1 MKTECPIPIL
11 LVDYKQPAFLIDDV
25 FLDIKL
31 GETSTEVVAELQVH
45 RNPTAGHPHVALVL
59 NGEQLKTQWVAID
72 GHKLESEKYTV
83 TKNELVISDPPE
95 KFILKTSV
103 IIKPQKNTQLEG
115 IYKSNGIFC
124 SQCEAEGFRRITWY
138 LDRPDILARFRTQI
152 TGNKKKYPI
161 LLSNGNC
168 TNTKTFRDGTHL
180 ALWEDPY
187 PKPSYLFALVAGNLG
202 CLQDEFITASG
213 RNVALKIFVDLG
225 KEVQA
230 RHAMKCLIK
239 AMRWDEEVF
248 GLEYDLDVYMIV
260 AVSAFNMGAMENK
273 GLNLFNDKYVL
284 ADPETATDMDYALI
298 ESIIAHEY
306 FHNWTG
312 NRVTCRDW
320 FQLSLKEG
328 LTVFRDQAFSADMSS
343 AAVERIKA
351 VKTLRARQFPEDASP
366 LAHPIR
372 PESYIEINNFYTATV
387 YEKGAEVIRMM
398 HTLLGANGFR
408 KGMDLYFER
417 HDGHAVTCNDF
428 VSAMEDANNFDLSQF
443 RIWYSQSG
451 TPTLFVGDTFNED
464 KQSYTLTIHQ
474 LTEPTQ
480 GQTEKKPL
488 HIPIRVALL
497 NANGDRTPLS
507 ADGATEKILELKRR
521 KQSFTFENIG
531 SPPKLSLLRNF
542 SAPVKIEW
550 LSKENP
556 SSEKL
561 AFLMRN
567 DDDPFNRWEASQIL
581 AKRLIFTTIDD
592 GPPKEKNIK
601 VYTDSLRELLEDE
614 KTDPAL
620 VAEILGLPLETELAD
635 IQKPINID
643 GIHIARETIRE
654 QIAKRLEKQLFRV
667 YQRHTTRETYRYTAI
682 QVAQRRLRNVALY
695 YIAALNRHDTVK
707 IAKAQFDNSSN
718 MTDCMGSLIALN
730 NCCAPERDEALKIFH
745 RKWRG
750 NSLVIDKWF
759 TLQATSFK
767 HGTLTRIKE
776 LMQNDSYSIKSPNRV
791 RALIGAFSN
800 SNQVQFHAKN
810 GAGYAFLTEQIIE
823 LNTINPQIA
832 ARLLMPLS
840 RWRCLDKQRQLL
852 VKKCL
857 ENILNTKEISRNVF
871 EITSKMLGD
880 DSTRL

>member
-1 MKTECPIPIL
+1 MKTELPIPIL
-11 LVDYKQPAFLIDDV
+11 LADYQQPNFLIDDV

-31 GETSTEVVAELQVH
+31 GETSTEVIAKLQIR
-45 RNPTAGHPHVALVL
+45 RNPNAAHPNAALVL
-59 NGEQLKTQWVAID
+59 NGEQLKTQWVALD
-72 GHKLESEKYTV
+72 GHKLSRGKYTV
-83 TKNELVISDPPE
+83 TKNELTISQPPE
-95 KFILKTSV
+95 NFVLETSV

-138 LDRPDILARFRTQI
+138 MDRPDILARYRTQI
-152 TGNKKKYPI
+152 SGNKKKYPV

-168 TNTKTFRDGTHL
+168 TNTETFKDGTHS

-187 PKPSYLFALVAGNLG
+187 PKPSYLFALVAGDLG
-202 CLQDEFITASG
+202 CLQDEFTTASG

-284 ADPETATDMDYALI
+284 ADPKTATDVDYALI

-328 LTVFRDQAFSADMSS
+328 LTVFRDQAFSADISS
-343 AAVERIKA
+343 AAVERIKT
-351 VKTLRARQFPEDASP
+351 VQTLRARQFPEDAGP

-372 PESYIEINNFYTATV
+372 PDSYIEINNFYTATV

-408 KGMDLYFER
+408 KGMDLYFQR
-417 HDGHAVTCNDF
+417 HDGHAVTCDDF
-428 VSAMEDANNFDLSQF
+428 ISAMEDANNFDLGQF
-443 RIWYSQSG
+443 RIWYSQAG
-451 TPTLFVGDTFNED
+451 TPTLLVDDTFNED
-464 KQSYTLTIHQ
+464 KQSYVLTIHQ
-474 LTEPTQ
+474 HTEPTQ

-497 NANGDRTPLS
+497 NADGDRIQLS
-507 ADGATEKILELKRR
+507 EDGTTEKILELKKR
-521 KQSFTFENIG
+521 KQAFIFKNINK
-531 SPPKLSLLRNF
+531 PPELSLLRDF
-542 SAPVKIEW
+542 SAPVNIEW
-550 LSKENP
+550 ISKEDP

-561 AFLMRN
+561 AFLMRH
-567 DDDPFNRWEASQIL
+567 DDDPFNRWEASQML
-581 AKRLIFTTIDD
+581 AKRLIFRTIDD
-592 GPPKEKNIK
+592 GAPKNRNIK
-601 VYTDSLRELLEDE
+601 IYTESLRELLEDE

-620 VAEILGLPLETELAD
+620 LAEILGLPLETELAD
-635 IQKPINID
+635 MRKPVNID
-643 GIHIARETIRE
+643 GIHIARETIRK
-654 QIAKRLEKQLFRV
+654 QIANKLEKQLFSL
-667 YQRHTTRETYRYTAI
+667 YERHTTQKTYRYTAI

-695 YIAALNRHDTVK
+695 YLTALNRHDTVK
-707 IAKAQFDNSSN
+707 IAKTQFDKSSN

-730 NCCAPERDEALKIFH
+730 NCCAIERDEALEIFH
-745 RKWRG
+745 RKWQG

-776 LMQNDSYSIKSPNRV
+776 LMQNDEFSIESPNRV

-800 SNQVQFHAKN
+800 SNQIQFHAKS

-823 LNTINPQIA
+823 LNSINPQIA
-832 ARLLMPLS
+832 ARLLVPLS
-840 RWRCLDKQRQLL
+840 HWRHLDEGRQML
-852 VKKCL
+852 VKNCL
-857 ENILNTKEISRNVF
+857 EKILSTKEISRNVF
-871 EITSKMLGD
+871 EITTKMLGD
-880 DSTRL
+880 D

>member
-1 MKTECPIPIL
+1 MKTELPIPIL
-11 LVDYKQPAFLIDDV
+11 LADYQQPNFLIDDV

-31 GETSTEVVAELQVH
+31 GETSAEVVAKLQIY
-45 RNPTAGHPHVALVL
+45 RNPNAAHPHAALVL
-59 NGEQLKTQWVAID
+59 NGEQLKTQWVALD
-72 GHKLESEKYTV
+72 GHKLDRKKYTV
-83 TKNELVISDPPE
+83 TKNELVVSEPPE
-95 KFILKTSV
+95 NFVLETSV

-115 IYKSNGIFC
+115 IYESNGIFC

-138 LDRPDILARFRTQI
+138 LDRPDILARYRTQI
-152 TGNKKKYPI
+152 TGSKKKYPI

-168 TNTKTFRDGTHL
+168 TNTKTFRDGTHS

-213 RNVALKIFVDLG
+213 RKVTLKIFVDLG
-225 KEVQA
+225 KEAQA
-230 RHAMKCLIK
+230 CHAMKCLIK

-343 AAVERIKA
+343 IAAERIKA

-372 PESYIEINNFYTATV
+372 PDSYIEINNFYTATV

-408 KGMDLYFER
+408 SGMDLYFER
-417 HDGHAVTCNDF
+417 HDGHAVTCDDF
-428 VSAMEDANNFDLSQF
+428 ISAMEDANNFELSQF

-451 TPTLFVGDTFNED
+451 TPTLFVGENFNED

-474 LTEPTQ
+474 HTEPTQ
-480 GQTEKKPL
+480 GQTKKKPL

-497 NANGDRTPLS
+497 DADGDRMRLT
-507 ADGATEKILELKRR
+507 ADGTTEKILELKKS
-521 KQSFTFENIG
+521 KQSFTFKNINN
-531 SPPKLSLLRNF
+531 PPKLSLLRNF

-550 LSKENP
+550 ISKEDP

-567 DDDPFNRWEASQIL
+567 DDDPFNRWEASQML
-581 AKRLIFTTIDD
+581 AKRLIFRTIDD
-592 GPPKEKNIK
+592 GAPKEKTIRI
-601 VYTDSLRELLEDE
+601 YTDTLRELLEDE
-614 KTDPAL
+614 ETDPAL
-620 VAEILGLPLETELAD
+620 LAEILGLPLETELAD
-635 IQKPINID
+635 MQKLVNID
-643 GIHIARETIRE
+643 GIHMARETILK
-654 QIAKRLEKQLFRV
+654 QVANRLEKQLFSL
-667 YQRHTTRETYRYTAI
+667 YQRHATQETYRYTAI
-682 QVAQRRLRNVALY
+682 QVAHRRLRNVALY
-695 YIAALNRHDTVK
+695 YLTALNRHDTVK
-707 IAKAQFDNSSN
+707 IAKTQFDNSSN

-730 NCCAPERDEALKIFH
+730 NCGATERDEALEIFH
-745 RKWRG
+745 REWQG

-759 TLQATSFK
+759 TLHATSFK

-776 LMQNDSYSIKSPNRV
+776 LMQNDSFSIESPNRV
-791 RALIGAFSN
+791 RALVGAFSN
-800 SNQVQFHAKN
+800 SNQIQFHAKS
-810 GAGYAFLTEQIIE
+810 GAGYEFLAEQIIE

-832 ARLLMPLS
+832 ARLLVPLS
-840 RWRCLDKQRQLL
+840 RWRHLDKERQLL
-852 VKKCL
+852 VKTCL
-857 ENILNTKEISRNVF
+857 KNILNTKEISRNVF
-871 EITSKMLGD
+871 EITSTMLGED
-880 DSTRL
+880 

>member
-1 MKTECPIPIL
+1 MKTELPIPVL
-11 LVDYKQPAFLIDDV
+11 LADYNQSDFLIDDV

-31 GETSTEVVAELQVH
+31 GETSTEVVAKLQIR
-45 RNPTAGHPHVALVL
+45 RNPTAAHPHAALVL
-59 NGEQLKTQWVAID
+59 NGEQLKTQWVALD
-72 GHKLESEKYTV
+72 GNKLDSEKYTV
-83 TKNELVISDPPE
+83 TKNELVISEPPE
-95 KFILKTSV
+95 NFILETSV

-138 LDRPDILARFRTQI
+138 LDRPDILARYRTKI
-152 TGNKKKYPI
+152 TGNKKKYPV

-168 TNTKTFRDGTHL
+168 TDTKTFKNGTHS

-187 PKPSYLFALVAGNLG
+187 PKPSYLFALVAGDLG
-202 CLQDEFITASG
+202 CLKDEFITASG
-213 RNVALKIFVDLG
+213 RNVALEIFVDLG
-225 KEVQA
+225 KEAQA

-239 AMRWDEEVF
+239 AMRWDEKVY

-351 VKTLRARQFPEDASP
+351 VKALRARQFPEDASP

-398 HTLLGANGFR
+398 HTLLGADGFR
-408 KGMDLYFER
+408 EGMDLYFER
-417 HDGHAVTCNDF
+417 HDGHAVTCDDF

-451 TPTLFVGDTFNED
+451 TPTLFVGDTFEKD

-474 LTEPTQ
+474 HTEPTQ

-497 NANGDRTPLS
+497 NSDGDRTQLS
-507 ADGATEKILELKRR
+507 TDGATEKILELKKS
-521 KQSFTFENIG
+521 KQTFTFKNIAN
-531 SPPKLSLLRNF
+531 PPKLSFLRNF

-550 LSKENP
+550 IPKEDP
-556 SSEKL
+556 SLEKL
-561 AFLMRN
+561 AFLMGN
-567 DDDPFNRWEASQIL
+567 DDDSYNRWEASQIL
-581 AKRLIFTTIDD
+581 AKRLIFRTIEI
-592 GPPKEKNIK
+592 GKPKEENIRI
-601 VYTDSLRELLEDE
+601 YTDSLGEMLEDE
-614 KTDPAL
+614 TTDPAL
-620 VAEILGLPLETELAD
+620 LGEILCLPLETELAD
-635 IQKPINID
+635 VQEPVNID
-643 GIHIARETIRE
+643 GIHVARETIRK
-654 QIAKRLEKQLFRV
+654 QIATRLEKQLFSL
-667 YQRHTTRETYRYTAI
+667 YQRHTTREIYRYTAI
-682 QVAQRRLRNVALY
+682 QVAQRRLRNMALY
-695 YIAALNRHDTVK
+695 YLTALNRHDTVK

-730 NCCAPERDEALKIFH
+730 DCCATERDEALKMFH
-745 RKWRG
+745 TRWQG

-776 LMQNDSYSIKSPNRV
+776 LMQNDGFSIESPNRV

-800 SNQVQFHAKN
+800 SNQVQFHAKT
-810 GAGYAFLTEQIIE
+810 GAGYAFLTEQIIG

-832 ARLLMPLS
+832 ARLLTPLS
-840 RWRCLDKQRQLL
+840 RWRHLDKERQLL
-852 VKKCL
+852 VKNCL
-857 ENILNTKEISRNVF
+857 YNILNTKEISRNVF
-871 EITSKMLGD
+871 EITTKMLGD
-880 DSTRL
+880 D